1 MERARTTLLRLSEAF
16 PYIRASALRATENRM
31 FGLGMGEMLVILVIV
46 LIIFGAGRLPELG
59 EGLGKGIR
67 NFRKATSEPDS
78 IDVTPPNPASPGG
91 AAESKPDA
99 SAEHSK
105 PAS

>member
-1 MERARTTLLRLSEAF
+1 
-16 PYIRASALRATENRM
+16 M

-78 IDVTPPNPASPGG
+78 IDVTPPSPGTTQQAG
-91 AAESKPDA
+91 PADSKPDA
-99 SAEHSK
+99 SGGRST

>member
-1 MERARTTLLRLSEAF
+1 
-16 PYIRASALRATENRM
+16 M

-78 IDVTPPNPASPGG
+78 IDVTPPNQGANPPG
-91 AAESKPDA
+91 ESKPDA
-99 SAEHSK
+99 SGGRST

>member
-1 MERARTTLLRLSEAF
+1 
-16 PYIRASALRATENRM
+16 M

-78 IDVTPPNPASPGG
+78 IDVTPPNPG
-91 AAESKPDA
+91 AGQEPPADSKPGA
-99 SAEHSK
+99 
-105 PAS
+105 

>member
-1 MERARTTLLRLSEAF
+1 
-16 PYIRASALRATENRM
+16 M

-67 NFRKATSEPDS
+67 NFRKATNEPES
-78 IDVTPPNPASPGG
+78 IDVTPPNPGASAQAP
-91 AAESKPDA
+91 ADSKPDA
-99 SAEHSK
+99 SAERS
-105 PAS
+105 PLGS

>member
-1 MERARTTLLRLSEAF
+1 
-16 PYIRASALRATENRM
+16 M

-67 NFRKATSEPDS
+67 NFRKATNEPDS
-78 IDVTPPNPASPGG
+78 IDVTPPNPGASSP
-91 AAESKPDA
+91 ESTPDA
-99 SAEHSK
+99 SVEHSR

>member
-1 MERARTTLLRLSEAF
+1 
-16 PYIRASALRATENRM
+16 M

-67 NFRKATSEPDS
+67 NFRKATNEPDS
-78 IDVTPPNPASPGG
+78 IDVTPPTPGASSP
-91 AAESKPDA
+91 ESKPDA
-99 SAEHSK
+99 SGERSR

>member
-1 MERARTTLLRLSEAF
+1 
-16 PYIRASALRATENRM
+16 M

-78 IDVTPPNPASPGG
+78 IDVTPPNPGTSQQ
-91 AAESKPDA
+91 AESKPDA
-99 SAEHSK
+99 SGGHST

>member
-1 MERARTTLLRLSEAF
+1 
-16 PYIRASALRATENRM
+16 M

-67 NFRKATSEPDS
+67 NFRKATTEPDS
-78 IDVTPPNPASPGG
+78 IDVTPPNPAAPG
-91 AAESKPDA
+91 ASAESKPDA
-99 SAEHSK
+99 SGGRST

>member
-1 MERARTTLLRLSEAF
+1 
-16 PYIRASALRATENRM
+16 M

-78 IDVTPPNPASPGG
+78 IDVTPPNPANPAGG
-91 AAESKPDA
+91 AADSKPDA
-99 SAEHSK
+99 SGGRST

>member
-1 MERARTTLLRLSEAF
+1 
-16 PYIRASALRATENRM
+16 M

-78 IDVTPPNPASPGG
+78 IDVTPPNAGPSSTT
-91 AAESKPDA
+91 ESKPDA
-99 SAEHSK
+99 SGGHST

>member
-1 MERARTTLLRLSEAF
+1 
-16 PYIRASALRATENRM
+16 M
-31 FGLGMGEMLVILVIV
+31 FGFGIGELLVILVIV

-78 IDVTPPNPASPGG
+78 IDVTPP
-91 AAESKPDA
+91 KPD
-99 SAEHSK
+99 
-105 PAS
+105 PAPGSPADSPHGPSDERSTPGS

>member
-1 MERARTTLLRLSEAF
+1 
-16 PYIRASALRATENRM
+16 M

-78 IDVTPPNPASPGG
+78 IDVTPPNPAPD
-91 AAESKPDA
+91 SKPDA
-99 SAEHSK
+99 SGEHSK

>member
-1 MERARTTLLRLSEAF
+1 
-16 PYIRASALRATENRM
+16 M

-67 NFRKATSEPDS
+67 NFRKATTEPDS
-78 IDVTPPNPASPGG
+78 IDVTPPNPSSST
-91 AAESKPDA
+91 AESKPDG
-99 SAEHSK
+99 SGERST

>member
-1 MERARTTLLRLSEAF
+1 
-16 PYIRASALRATENRM
+16 M

-78 IDVTPPNPASPGG
+78 IDVTPPNPGPGP
-91 AAESKPDA
+91 AAESKPDG
-99 SAEHSK
+99 SGERST

>member
-1 MERARTTLLRLSEAF
+1 
-16 PYIRASALRATENRM
+16 M

-78 IDVTPPNPASPGG
+78 IDVTPANSDSSSTP
-91 AAESKPDA
+91 ESKPDA
-99 SAEHSK
+99 SGGHST

>member
-1 MERARTTLLRLSEAF
+1 
-16 PYIRASALRATENRM
+16 M

-67 NFRKATSEPDS
+67 NFRKATGEPDS
-78 IDVTPPNPASPGG
+78 IDVTPPNPG
-91 AAESKPDA
+91 ANPQTESKPDA
-99 SAEHSK
+99 WGGRST